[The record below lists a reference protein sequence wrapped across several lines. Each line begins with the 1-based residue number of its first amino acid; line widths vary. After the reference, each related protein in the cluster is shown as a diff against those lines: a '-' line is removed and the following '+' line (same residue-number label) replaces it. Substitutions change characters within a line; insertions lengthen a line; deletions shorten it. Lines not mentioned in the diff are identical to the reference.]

1 MTARVSEGVRPR
13 RNGQIDREKDGR
25 RIEYKKGAGA
35 RREPV
40 ELRQPPGEQL
50 RLLVCE
56 TIGSGYRVNA
66 SKEVYSE
73 QCGATPN
80 IDKYHRN
87 KKKMELEI
95 RQ

>member
-1 MTARVSEGVRPR
+1 MTVRVRGEARPR
-13 RNGQIDREKDGR
+13 RSSQIDREKSGP
-25 RIEYKKGAGA
+25 RIEYKRRAGA

-50 RLLVCE
+50 RLQVCE
-56 TIGSGYRVNA
+56 TIGRGYRVNA

-73 QCGATPN
+73 QRRTAPN

-87 KKKMELEI
+87 KKKN
-95 RQ
+95 